1 MEMTEGCKT
10 EVAGLW
16 MCLVDDAYR
25 AWLAAEHECE
35 QILRTWFKASDAKN
49 ATAYLVYCAA
59 LDREEVCAREL
70 QRLWEL
76 PNADRDDL
84 VRQAQIIGR
93 R

>member
-1 MEMTEGCKT
+1 MKMVEERETEQI
-10 EVAGLW
+10 GLW
-16 MCLVDDAYR
+16 VRLVDDAHR
-25 AWLAAEHECE
+25 AWLAAEHECGR
-35 QILRTWFKASDAKN
+35 ILRTWFQASDGTN

-84 VRQAQIIGR
+84 VRQVQTMR
-93 R
+93 RP

>member
-1 MEMTEGCKT
+1 MKMIEDRKT
-10 EVAGLW
+10 QETGLW
-16 MCLVDDAYR
+16 MCVVDDAYR

-35 QILRTWFKASDAKN
+35 QMLRTWFEASDGTK
-49 ATAYLVYCAA
+49 ATAYLVYRAA

-84 VRQAQIIGR
+84 VRQALTMR
-93 R
+93 RP

>member
-1 MEMTEGCKT
+1 MKMIEDCKAEQT
-10 EVAGLW
+10 GLW
-16 MCLVDDAYR
+16 MRLVDDAYR
-25 AWLAAEHECE
+25 TWLAAEHECE
-35 QILRTWFKASDAKN
+35 QILRTWFQASDGTN

-84 VRQAQIIGR
+84 VRQGQTMR
-93 R
+93 RP